1 MGSLPL
7 AWSTVA
13 TFNGHLLSVGG
24 RDDLDTTSNV
34 YRYNFYT
41 DSWIL
46 VSQMKNRRSMTLAV
60 SLPGE
65 DRLVVVGGVFAGFK
79 QTDTIE
85 VLE

>member
-1 MGSLPL
+1 MDTCCQLVEEMIWTLPP
-7 AWSTVA
+7 ASIDTISTP
-13 TFNGHLLSVGG
+13 TLGHS
-24 RDDLDTTSNV
+24 
-34 YRYNFYT
+34 
-41 DSWIL
+41 I

>member
-1 MGSLPL
+1 M
-7 AWSTVA
+7 
-13 TFNGHLLSVGG
+13 
-24 RDDLDTTSNV
+24 DLDTTSNV